1 MEINGSLRNVVRR
14 ERGEDS
20 RSPCLYGQVYGDTKG
35 RFRDGEYITTST
47 ILEEG
52 AGDIFKTRYSVY
64 RVESWREDVM
74 ARKVVEGVNDN
85 RKGDFLQ
92 TYTGKQ
98 YYPLD
103 PHAEDVCIEDIA
115 HSLSLQ
121 CRYAGHVKEFYS
133 VAEHSVHIARWLFKY
148 YGRESAKY
156 GLLHDATE
164 AYLVDV
170 PRPVKPSLTNYKAI
184 EAANW
189 SVIAERFGLVD
200 EMPECVHV
208 ADNRIIG
215 DELVNM
221 RCMEWHENHN
231 NPLNVQI
238 ECWSPKQA
246 EQEFLNMYCR
256 LFEEER
262 MVAA

>member
-1 MEINGSLRNVVRR
+1 MDNSTLPAWHHRYEPAS
-14 ERGEDS
+14 DS
-20 RSPCLYGQVYGDTKG
+20 N
-35 RFRDGEYITTST
+35 
-47 ILEEG
+47 
-52 AGDIFKTRYSVY
+52 
-64 RVESWREDVM
+64 REDIE
-74 ARKVVEGVNDN
+74 ARKAVEGVQWYGKGGIEVYDPRPSNDN
-85 RKGDFLQ
+85 SPRLGDWLQ

-103 PHAEDVCIEDIA
+103 PRAEDVCIEDIA
-115 HSLSLQ
+115 HSLALQ

-133 VAEHSVHIARWLFKY
+133 VAEHSVHIARWLLKY
-148 YGRESAKY
+148 YGREAAKY

-164 AYLVDV
+164 AFLVDV
-170 PRPVKPSLTNYKAI
+170 PRPVKPSLTNYKVI

-189 SVIAERFGLVD
+189 SVIAEHFGLVD
-200 EMPECVHV
+200 KMPECVHI

-221 RCMEWHENHN
+221 RSMDWHENHN

-246 EQEFLNMYCR
+246 EQEFLIMYR
-256 LFEEER
+256 KLFEEER
-262 MVAA
+262 RVAA